1 MDPESLTQV
10 LRGLPQFQ
18 DNRLLVGSAT
28 ADDAGVFKI
37 DDERALVQT
46 TDFFTPIV
54 DDPHLYGRIAA
65 ANSLSD
71 VYAMGGR
78 PITALAIA
86 GMPTDLINNDIIR
99 EIFRGGAEMCVEA
112 ECSLLGGH
120 TIKNPEPIY
129 GLAVTGIVHPK
140 RFLANSHAQAGEHLV
155 LTKPLGSGIVSTGIK
170 KGICSDDLA
179 LLASNLMGTLNKP
192 GATLAERNLIH
203 CCTDVTGFGLA
214 GHLMELCD
222 ASNVSAEIDASTL
235 PLMSPEVLSL
245 IEAGHVP
252 GGSRKNLDHVAPHT
266 LFDENVTEAQKMIFA
281 DAQTSGGLLLTV
293 PDANLN
299 AVMETL
305 EEAQAPCAVIIGK
318 TVPRQD
324 YSMRVTNS

>member
-10 LRGLPQFQ
+10 LHGLPQFQ
-18 DNRLLVGSAT
+18 DSRLLVGSAT

-54 DDPHLYGRIAA
+54 DDPRLYGRIAA

-78 PITALAIA
+78 PITALAVA
-86 GMPTDLINNDIIR
+86 GMPTDLIDNDTIR

-129 GLAVTGIVHPK
+129 GLAVTGIVHPE
-140 RFLANSHAQAGEHLV
+140 RFLANAHAREGEHLI
-155 LTKPLGSGIVSTGIK
+155 LTKPLGSGIISTGIK
-170 KGICSDDLA
+170 KGICSDSLA
-179 LLASNLMGTLNKP
+179 LLASELMGTLNKP

-222 ASNVSAEIDASTL
+222 ASGVTAEIDAAAL
-235 PLMSPEVLSL
+235 PLMSPEVLDL
-245 IEAGHVP
+245 IAAGCVP
-252 GGSRKNLDHVAPHT
+252 GGSHKNLQHVASQT
-266 LFDENVTEAQKMIFA
+266 LFEENVTEAQKMIFA

-293 PDANLN
+293 PDKNLN

-305 EEAQAPCAVIIGK
+305 EETQASCSVIIGK
-318 TVPRQD
+318 TIPRQSH
-324 YSMRVTNS
+324 SMRVTSS